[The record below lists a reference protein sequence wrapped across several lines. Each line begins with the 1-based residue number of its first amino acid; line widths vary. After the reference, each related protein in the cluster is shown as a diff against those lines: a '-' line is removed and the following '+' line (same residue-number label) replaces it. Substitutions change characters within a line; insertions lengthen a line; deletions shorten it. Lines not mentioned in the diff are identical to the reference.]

1 MSILSKLYS
10 SWYQQLMGAVLPPS
24 QMVLY
29 ICTDLTKILWQC
41 LAVKLYCNPE
51 GFGEA
56 HCAMEFADVVPNTTV
71 RLLLV
76 LCHFGTFPVL
86 CHFAQF
92 AAQINFSAPMLRPHK
107 SVLTNAFQKLHQFKA
122 IKQIFAK
129 FLQIQETSQECKT
142 ALTIQLL
149 TFIWFSDQMSEGS
162 QVSKCQVFRARAPKN
177 CSMDFV

>member
-1 MSILSKLYS
+1 M
-10 SWYQQLMGAVLPPS
+10 
-24 QMVLY
+24 
-29 ICTDLTKILWQC
+29 
-41 LAVKLYCNPE
+41 
-51 GFGEA
+51 
-56 HCAMEFADVVPNTTV
+56 VPNTTV

-129 FLQIQETSQECKT
+129 FLQIQETLQECKT
-142 ALTIQLL
+142 ALTSQLL

>member
-1 MSILSKLYS
+1 M
-10 SWYQQLMGAVLPPS
+10 
-24 QMVLY
+24 
-29 ICTDLTKILWQC
+29 
-41 LAVKLYCNPE
+41 
-51 GFGEA
+51 
-56 HCAMEFADVVPNTTV
+56 VPNTTV

-129 FLQIQETSQECKT
+129 FFQIQETLQECKT
-142 ALTIQLL
+142 ALTSQLL

-162 QVSKCQVFRARAPKN
+162 QVSKVSKGQVFRARAPKN